1 MDCESVQTVF
11 ERRFTTSRWAPD
23 RYPFAAHAR
32 TDSQQM
38 ASDTRSSLRDPRT
51 HIRAVGSA
59 FVVVVLVVL
68 LASIAVALGRPLL
81 DTAGIARGSALRLA
95 LRSAF
100 QFVGFGVAGVG
111 YLLVTDRADIVPVR
125 WPTRPDL
132 KWLAGGF
139 VGLLGLYV
147 VATAVFGALG
157 VSGADSAIV
166 EQGADQ
172 PVYFLYLV
180 PVTIL
185 LVGPTEELIF
195 RGIVQ
200 GLFRE
205 AYGASVAVAA
215 ASAVFAAVHV
225 SSYSGEGLLATL
237 VVVLLLGGVLGMVYE
252 RCGNLVVP
260 AAIHG
265 LFNTVQFA
273 VAYATATGFVG
284 A

>member
-1 MDCESVQTVF
+1 MPSD
-11 ERRFTTSRWAPD
+11 
-23 RYPFAAHAR
+23 AHP
-32 TDSQQM
+32 
-38 ASDTRSSLRDPRT
+38 SLRDPRT
-51 HIRAVGSA
+51 HIRAVGGA
-59 FVVVVLVVL
+59 FVVVALVVL
-68 LASIAVALGRPLL
+68 LASVAVALGVPLL
-81 DTAGIARGSALRLA
+81 DAAGIARGSALRLA

-111 YLLVTDRADIVPVR
+111 FLLVTDRIDFVPVR
-125 WPTRPDL
+125 WPTRGDL
-132 KWLAGGF
+132 KWFGVGF
-139 VGLLGLYV
+139 AGLLGLYV
-147 VATAVFGALG
+147 IATTLFGALG
-157 VSGADSAIV
+157 VSGAESAIV

-172 PVYFLYLV
+172 PVYFLLLI

-205 AYGASVAVAA
+205 AYGTPVAIAA

-237 VVVLLLGGVLGMVYE
+237 AVVLLLGGVLGVVYE
-252 RCGNLVVP
+252 KCGNLVVP

-273 VAYATATGFVG
+273 VAYAAATGLVG

>member
-1 MDCESVQTVF
+1 MDCESVQTVS
-11 ERRFTTSRWAPD
+11 ENCSATSRWAPD

-32 TDSQQM
+32 SDAQQM
-38 ASDTRSSLRDPRT
+38 ASEARPSLRDPRT

-68 LASIAVALGRPLL
+68 LASVAVALGRPLL
-81 DTAGIARGSALRLA
+81 DTAGITRGSALRLA

-100 QFVGFGVAGVG
+100 QFIGFGVAGVG
-111 YLLVTDRADIVPVR
+111 YLLVTDRADLVPVR
-125 WPTRPDL
+125 WPTRHDL
-132 KWLAGGF
+132 KWFA
-139 VGLLGLYV
+139 GLLGLYV

-172 PVYFLYLV
+172 PIYFIYLV

-205 AYGASVAVAA
+205 AYGAPVAVAA

-237 VVVLLLGGVLGMVYE
+237 AVVLLLGGVLGVVYE
-252 RCGNLVVP
+252 KCGNLVVP

-265 LFNTVQFA
+265 LFNTVQFVA
-273 VAYATATGFVG
+273 AYATATGLVG
-284 A
+284 S

>member
-1 MDCESVQTVF
+1 
-11 ERRFTTSRWAPD
+11 
-23 RYPFAAHAR
+23 
-32 TDSQQM
+32 M
-38 ASDTRSSLRDPRT
+38 ASDARSSTGNART
-51 HIRAVGSA
+51 HLRAVGGA
-59 FVVVVLVVL
+59 IVVVLLVW
-68 LASIAVALGRPLL
+68 IFALISVSLGLPLL
-81 DTAGIARGSALRLA
+81 EFAGVTRNDALWLA

-111 YLLVTDRADIVPVR
+111 YLLVTDRIDFVPVR
-125 WPTRPDL
+125 WPTRGDL
-132 KWLAGGF
+132 KWFGAGF
-139 VGLLGLYV
+139 AALLGLYV

-157 VSGADSAIV
+157 ISGADSAIV
-166 EQGADQ
+166 EQGAEQ
-172 PVYFLYLV
+172 PIYFLFLI
-180 PVTIL
+180 PVTVL

-205 AYGASVAVAA
+205 AYGTPVAIAA

-237 VVVLLLGGVLGMVYE
+237 AVVLLLGGVLGVVYE
-252 RCGNLVVP
+252 KCGNLVIP

-273 VAYATATGFVG
+273 AAYATATGLVG
-284 A
+284 P

>member
-1 MDCESVQTVF
+1 
-11 ERRFTTSRWAPD
+11 
-23 RYPFAAHAR
+23 
-32 TDSQQM
+32 M
-38 ASDTRSSLRDPRT
+38 ASEARPSLRDPRT

-68 LASIAVALGRPLL
+68 LASVAVALGRPLL
-81 DTAGIARGSALRLA
+81 DTAGITRGSALRLA

-100 QFVGFGVAGVG
+100 QFIGFGVAGVG
-111 YLLVTDRADIVPVR
+111 YLLVTDRADLVPVR
-125 WPTRPDL
+125 WPTRHDL
-132 KWLAGGF
+132 KWFAGGF
-139 VGLLGLYV
+139 AGLLGLYV

-172 PVYFLYLV
+172 PIYFIYLV

-205 AYGASVAVAA
+205 AYGAPVAVAA

-237 VVVLLLGGVLGMVYE
+237 AVVLLLGGVLGVVYE
-252 RCGNLVVP
+252 KCGNLVVP

-265 LFNTVQFA
+265 LFNTVQFVA
-273 VAYATATGFVG
+273 AYATATGLVG
-284 A
+284 S

>member
-1 MDCESVQTVF
+1 
-11 ERRFTTSRWAPD
+11 
-23 RYPFAAHAR
+23 
-32 TDSQQM
+32 M
-38 ASDTRSSLRDPRT
+38 ASEARLRDPRT
-51 HIRAVGSA
+51 HIRAIGGA
-59 FVVVVLVVL
+59 FAVVVLVVL
-68 LASIAVALGRPLL
+68 LAAVAISLGRPLL
-81 DTAGIARGSALRLA
+81 DAAGIPRGSALRLA

-111 YLLVTDRADIVPVR
+111 YLVVTDRGDLVPVR
-125 WPTRPDL
+125 WPTRRDL
-132 KWLAGGF
+132 KWFGIGF
-139 VGLLGLYV
+139 AGLLGLYA

-195 RGIVQ
+195 RGILQ

-205 AYGASVAVAA
+205 AYGTPVAVAG

-237 VVVLLLGGVLGMVYE
+237 AVVLLLGGVLGVVYE
-252 RCGNLVVP
+252 RSRNLVVP

-273 VAYATATGFVG
+273 AAYATATGLVG
-284 A
+284 S